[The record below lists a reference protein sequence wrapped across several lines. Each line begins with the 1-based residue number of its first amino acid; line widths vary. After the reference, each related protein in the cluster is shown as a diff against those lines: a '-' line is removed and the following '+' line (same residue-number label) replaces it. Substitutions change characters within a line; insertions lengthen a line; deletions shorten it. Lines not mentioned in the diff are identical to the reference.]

1 MTNKDLVALLRVSQ
15 HFFSLAS
22 AEIYRELDF
31 NFVSSD
37 VDSGTPTSRTADALQ
52 TIVTSKF
59 VYGGLIRSFRLGVL
73 EESDHNALLMS
84 RVLWDSV
91 ADPSKVL
98 NTLIL
103 LMLRGTS
110 LLESFLYVLC
120 ADISTVWSTR
130 FEANLGTGGIRLSS
144 SADLYIRPFT
154 NCKIYAICESGSMF
168 PHR

>member
-1 MTNKDLVALLRVSQ
+1 MSSKDLVSLLRVSQ

-22 AEIYRELDF
+22 AEIYRVLDF

-52 TIVTSKF
+52 TIVTSDF

-103 LMLRGTS
+103 LMLRGAS
-110 LLESFLYVLC
+110 MMESFLYVLVETSVRC
-120 ADISTVWSTR
+120 CVQALKLIFAQVGYAYRAQRTCVSGPSQTPKFTP
-130 FEANLGTGGIRLSS
+130 
-144 SADLYIRPFT
+144 SA
-154 NCKIYAICESGSMF
+154 S
-168 PHR
+168 

>member
-1 MTNKDLVALLRVSQ
+1 MDNKDLVSLQRVSRQ
-15 HFFSLAS
+15 FFALAS
-22 AEIYRELDF
+22 SKIYRDLDF

-52 TIVTSKF
+52 TIVTSDSAYG
-59 VYGGLIRSFRLGVL
+59 VYIRSFRLGVL

-103 LMLRGTS
+103 LMLRKA
-110 LLESFLYVLC
+110 LMIEKFLYVRSG
-120 ADISTVWSTR
+120 DI
-130 FEANLGTGGIRLSS
+130 GTGIDHKLH
-144 SADLYIRPFT
+144 
-154 NCKIYAICESGSMF
+154 C
-168 PHR
+168 